1 MKKYTLFFCLVIGLA
16 QSKAQHYNLFKPHCD
31 YIYTDGKTVH
41 FDSTYA
47 LGPDSVFL
55 NYVQLN
61 TNTFPN
67 TYNRNN
73 WFCSAAIKSSQ
84 NEWMI
89 VYNYDSVFTFK
100 PLTSVNNSWIL
111 YQFQN
116 GNKIKATVDSVVF
129 TTVISMDDSVKYIS
143 LQLTDSLNNN
153 LSSNINQGQI
163 HIAKNIGLIKFPL
176 FEYLLGGWGS
186 SIDLIGCSNPAIGFQ
201 NLTAYDVFN
210 MEVGDEVISHQSAVW
225 NPLSK
230 LTRRKVISKTFVNNV
245 FTYTDSVFIINQ
257 IDPMSN
263 SLYTVV
269 QNNLVTRVI
278 DLNADNYKVWSNLC
292 GSGIIDNYNNVYP
305 VALSGYWS
313 WESEL
318 CVQRKFQ
325 HQGGFGIDSLGTANE
340 SIGSFNTLM
349 VYKGLGEIYYNPPFP
364 NNEKYIPVYYK
375 KGNETCGNWVNF
387 QYLLTGINES
397 DKDLPTFTVHP
408 NPANSYIKINNP
420 KNETLVLTI
429 VDYLGKK
436 VLETD
441 IKNQSQVINVE
452 QLSNGVYMVN
462 LNNSFNSKLIINR

>member
-1 MKKYTLFFCLVIGLA
+1 MIVVL
-16 QSKAQHYNLFKPHCD
+16 QSKAQNYSLFKPHCD
-31 YIYTDGKTVH
+31 YIYTDGYTVH

-47 LGPDSVFL
+47 QGADSLFL

-89 VYNYDSVFTFK
+89 IYNYDSVFTFK

-129 TTVISMDDSVKYIS
+129 TTIISIGDSVKYIS

-163 HIAKNIGLIKFPL
+163 HISKNIGLIKFAR

-186 SIDLIGCSNPAIGFQ
+186 SIELIGSSNPAIGFQ
-201 NLTAYDVFN
+201 NLTAFDVFN
-210 MEVGDEVISHQSAVW
+210 MEVGDEVISHQSAGW
-225 NPLSK
+225 NPMSK
-230 LTRRKVISKTFVNNV
+230 YTRRKVISKTFMNNI

-278 DLNADNYKVWSNLC
+278 DLNANNYKVWSGLS

-305 VALSGYWS
+305 IALSGYWS

-325 HQGGFGIDSLGTANE
+325 HQGGFGIDSLGTAYE
-340 SIGSFNTLM
+340 SIGSFNTLT
-349 VYKGLGEIYYNPPFP
+349 VYNGLGEIYYTPPFP
-364 NNEKYIPVYYK
+364 NNDKYIPVYYK

-387 QYLLTGINES
+387 EYLLTGIKEEKN
-397 DKDLPTFTVHP
+397 DLETVTIDP
-408 NPANSYIKINNP
+408 NPAEHFIKINNP
-420 KNETLVLTI
+420 KNEIIQLTI
-429 VDYLGKK
+429 YDSMGKK
-436 VLETD
+436 VLENE
-441 IKNQSQVINVE
+441 IVNQNEMINVE
-452 QLSNGVYMVN
+452 QLQNGVYIIN
-462 LNNSFNSKLIINR
+462 LNNSFKSKLIINR

>member
-1 MKKYTLFFCLVIGLA
+1 
-16 QSKAQHYNLFKPHCD
+16 
-31 YIYTDGKTVH
+31 
-41 FDSTYA
+41 
-47 LGPDSVFL
+47 
-55 NYVQLN
+55 
-61 TNTFPN
+61 
-67 TYNRNN
+67 
-73 WFCSAAIKSSQ
+73 
-84 NEWMI
+84 
-89 VYNYDSVFTFK
+89 
-100 PLTSVNNSWIL
+100 
-111 YQFQN
+111 
-116 GNKIKATVDSVVF
+116 
-129 TTVISMDDSVKYIS
+129 MDDSVKYIS

-153 LSSNINQGQI
+153 LSSNINLFQI
-163 HIAKNIGLIKFPL
+163 QIAKQIGLIKFPTFEIL
-176 FEYLLGGWGS
+176 FGGGGN
-186 SIDLIGCSNPAIGFQ
+186 IEALIGCSNPAIGLQ
-201 NLTAYDVFN
+201 NLTAYNVFN
-210 MEVGDEVISHQSAVW
+210 MEVGDEVISHQTAVW

-230 LTRRKVISKTFVNNV
+230 LTRRKVISKTFMNNV

-257 IDPMSN
+257 TDPMSN

-269 QNNLVTRVI
+269 QNNVVTRVI
-278 DLNADNYKVWSNLC
+278 DLNADYYKVWNKLS

-305 VALSGYWS
+305 IALSGYWS

-387 QYLLTGINES
+387 QYLLTGINEF
-397 DKDLPTFTVHP
+397 DKDLPTFTIQP
-408 NPANSYIKINNP
+408 NPADSYIKINNP

-429 VDYLGKK
+429 VDYMGKK

-452 QLSNGVYMVN
+452 QLCNGVYMVN